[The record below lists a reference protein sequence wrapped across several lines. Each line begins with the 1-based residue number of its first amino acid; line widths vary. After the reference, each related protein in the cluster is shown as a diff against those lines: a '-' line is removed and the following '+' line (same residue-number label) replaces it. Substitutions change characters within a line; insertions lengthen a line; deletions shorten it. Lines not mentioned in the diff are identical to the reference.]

1 MMPARH
7 TIYHVLHYVC
17 VIFRTGQA
25 IHVACEWFCTCC
37 RKLRL
42 SDVFLC
48 FFLYVDLDE
57 ERRMSPSPCL
67 CLCADKKCSFS
78 VGREKKQCS
87 YFFHCYSRVF
97 AASRAALDHFVLG
110 KHTYRNI
117 STGCAVKYF
126 ILCVAHFLALSV
138 CVCLM
143 SARLYSHYR
152 LPCCLCHTDC
162 KSSAAER

>member
-1 MMPARH
+1 MCVLFLGQVRLFMW
-7 TIYHVLHYVC
+7 HVSGSVHAVGNLDSLTGFC
-17 VIFRTGQA
+17 VSSCMWI
-25 IHVACEWFCTCC
+25 W
-37 RKLRL
+37 
-42 SDVFLC
+42 
-48 FFLYVDLDE
+48 
-57 ERRMSPSPCL
+57 RRMSPSPCL
-67 CLCADKKCSFS
+67 CLCSDKKCSFS